1 MIRNKLARAAIL
13 MQVTEFTIDSL
24 LKQYPQLTRKEVVST
39 IAALIRLRQLDT
51 VDLVRSTRSHTRIAI
66 YKTRLRPTYP
76 KDPEQH
82 LAMRMGSLRYEDFIP
97 CRRSTPLSGAPS
109 FGAPSNS

>member
-1 MIRNKLARAAIL
+1 MARAAIL
-13 MQVTEFTIDSL
+13 TQPTEFTIDSL
-24 LKQYPQLTRKEVVST
+24 LKQYPQLSRKEVVST

-97 CRRSTPLSGAPS
+97 CRRSIRPLGAPS
-109 FGAPSNS
+109 SGAPSNS

>member
-1 MIRNKLARAAIL
+1 MIKNKLARAAIL
-13 MQVTEFTIDSL
+13 LQPTEFTIDSL

-66 YKTRLRPTYP
+66 YKTRLRPTHP

-97 CRRSTPLSGAPS
+97 CRRSIRPSGAPS
-109 FGAPSNS
+109 SGAPSNS

>member
-1 MIRNKLARAAIL
+1 MIKNKMARAAIL
-13 MQVTEFTIDSL
+13 TQPTEFTIDSL
-24 LKQYPQLTRKEVVST
+24 LKQYPQLSRKEVVST

-97 CRRSTPLSGAPS
+97 CRRSIRPLGAPS
-109 FGAPSNS
+109 SGAPSNS